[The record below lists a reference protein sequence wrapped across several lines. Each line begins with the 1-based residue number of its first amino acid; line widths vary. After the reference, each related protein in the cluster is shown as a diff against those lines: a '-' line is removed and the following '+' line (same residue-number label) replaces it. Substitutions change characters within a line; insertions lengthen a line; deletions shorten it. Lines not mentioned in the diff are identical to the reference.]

1 MSQTIMMM
9 ICGFWVGVVF
19 SYMVYLLTSGSHDS
33 LSEAKVGHIYHF
45 NYQQPL
51 NGEKQRY
58 MAKVLDIHRLS
69 EDSIRR
75 LNKQSKYRKNDV
87 QFHRTTHLV
96 TAQTPDGKIRNFYA
110 ERTSNVRRPLL
121 GKVMYRIAFAGFMMG
136 WCLLWPFSVM

>member
-9 ICGFWVGVVF
+9 VCGFWVGVVF
-19 SYMVYLLTSGSHDS
+19 SYLVYMFTSGSHDT

-75 LNKQSKYRKNDV
+75 LNKQSQYRKNDV

-121 GKVMYRIAFAGFMMG
+121 GKVLYRMAFAGFMMG
-136 WCLLWPFSVM
+136 WCLIWPFSVM